1 MRVHGKLVIVPNKS
15 DGNCITTAFRWC
27 LRMAD
32 PIPLPACLLM
42 FAVHVNACATALILH
57 CNVTSPIFSRFCPVS
72 LPAFPSLD
80 IYRRTCMYI
89 YVYIASIIRPIRS
102 LNRAMGRTRD
112 SDARKSDREKLDA
125 CCGELKFDQRCPE
138 TLFLLLYPPWK
149 WKINYASSTFSCNRD
164 RCIDRVNYI
173 AMRYLVLMFH
183 FFFHSTIRGIKNARR
198 NGIEER
204 NWGKNVKVYSC
215 NGKRSGI

>member
-80 IYRRTCMYI
+80 IYIDVRACIYMYTSPRLFDRYARWIAQWVERVTRTL
-89 YVYIASIIRPIRS
+89 VNRIARNSTRVVANWNSIK
-102 LNRAMGRTRD
+102 
-112 SDARKSDREKLDA
+112 DARKLCFCYSIPLGNEKLIMHRA
-125 CCGELKFDQRCPE
+125 HFHVTEIYVSIVLIILR
-138 TLFLLLYPPWK
+138 
-149 WKINYASSTFSCNRD
+149 RD
-164 RCIDRVNYI
+164 IS
-173 AMRYLVLMFH
+173 F
-183 FFFHSTIRGIKNARR
+183 
-198 NGIEER
+198 
-204 NWGKNVKVYSC
+204 
-215 NGKRSGI
+215 